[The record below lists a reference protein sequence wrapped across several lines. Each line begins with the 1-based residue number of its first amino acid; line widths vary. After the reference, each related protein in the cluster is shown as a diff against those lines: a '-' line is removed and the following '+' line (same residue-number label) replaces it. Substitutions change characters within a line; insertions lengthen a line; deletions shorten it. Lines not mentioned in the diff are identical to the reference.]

1 MMTETT
7 TTKPPLTTKLAMK
20 GIQQVEPSPISGKS
34 AHVFRAKCTSALQ
47 LTIKFSVMLAALI
60 VLSAN
65 NGAAAPINS
74 QSDRAITVF
83 KALHPQMQVWAERR
97 AGKVNVDSNG
107 VILKGYDPVAYFTQK
122 KAVKG
127 DPKYQTKYQGAIY
140 YFSSAA
146 NLATFKKNP
155 SKYAPQFGAFCA
167 NGVRNKQLND
177 SDPNVFFIVKGKL
190 YVCAS
195 PAAEKEFRANE
206 DEDIVAANRAWQEL
220 VH

>member
-1 MMTETT
+1 MN
-7 TTKPPLTTKLAMK
+7 
-20 GIQQVEPSPISGKS
+20 GIPQVDPSPISGKP
-34 AHVFRAKCTSALQ
+34 AQIFCAKCISVLQ
-47 LTIKFSVMLAALI
+47 PAFKLSVMVAALI
-60 VLSAN
+60 ALSAHRN
-65 NGAAAPINS
+65 AAAPINS
-74 QSDRAITVF
+74 QSDRAITVS

-107 VILKGYDPVAYFTQK
+107 VILKGYDPVGYFTQK

-206 DEDIVAANRAWQEL
+206 DEDIVAANKAWQEL

>member
-1 MMTETT
+1 
-7 TTKPPLTTKLAMK
+7 MK
-20 GIQQVEPSPISGKS
+20 GIQQVQPSIISGKT
-34 AHVFRAKCTSALQ
+34 AHIFRAKCISILQ
-47 LTIKFSVMLAALI
+47 PTIKLGAMVAALI
-60 VLSAN
+60 GLSAQHS
-65 NGAAAPINS
+65 GAAPNNS

-83 KALHPQMQVWAERR
+83 KALHTQMQVWAERR
-97 AGKVNVDSNG
+97 AAKVNVDSNG
-107 VILKGYDPVAYFTQK
+107 VILKGYDPVGYFTQK
-122 KAVKG
+122 RAVKG

-195 PAAEKEFRANE
+195 PEAKKEFRANE
-206 DEDIVAANRAWQEL
+206 DEDIVAANKAWQ
-220 VH
+220 

>member
-1 MMTETT
+1 MN
-7 TTKPPLTTKLAMK
+7 
-20 GIQQVEPSPISGKS
+20 GIQQVDPIPISGKP
-34 AHVFRAKCTSALQ
+34 AHIFRAKCISVLQ
-47 LTIKFSVMLAALI
+47 PTIKLSAMVAALI
-60 VLSAN
+60 ALSEH
-65 NGAAAPINS
+65 NGAAAAINS
-74 QSDRAITVF
+74 QSDRAITVL
-83 KALHPQMQVWAERR
+83 KTLHPQMQVWAERR

-107 VILKGYDPVAYFTQK
+107 VILKGYDTVAYFTQK

-127 DPKYQTKYQGAIY
+127 NPKYQTKYQGAIY

-146 NLATFKKNP
+146 NLAAFKKNP

-167 NGVRNKQLND
+167 NGVRNRQLND
-177 SDPNVFFIVKGKL
+177 SDPNVFFIAKGKL

-220 VH
+220 IH

>member
-1 MMTETT
+1 MN
-7 TTKPPLTTKLAMK
+7 
-20 GIQQVEPSPISGKS
+20 GIQQVDPNPMSGKP
-34 AHVFRAKCTSALQ
+34 AHIFRAKCTSVLQ
-47 LTIKFSVMLAALI
+47 PTIKFSVMLAGLI

-74 QSDRAITVF
+74 QSERAITVA

-97 AGKVNVDSNG
+97 AGKVNLDSNG
-107 VILKGYDPVAYFTQK
+107 VILRGYDPVAYFTQK

-127 DPKYQTKYQGAIY
+127 NPKYQTKYQGAIY

-220 VH
+220 IH

>member
-1 MMTETT
+1 MN
-7 TTKPPLTTKLAMK
+7 
-20 GIQQVEPSPISGKS
+20 GIQQIDPSLISGKP
-34 AHVFRAKCTSALQ
+34 AHTFRAKRISVLQ
-47 LTIKFSVMLAALI
+47 PAIKFSVMLAALI

-65 NGAAAPINS
+65 NGAAAPTNS
-74 QSDRAITVF
+74 PADRAITVS
-83 KALHPQMQVWAERR
+83 KVLHPQMHVWAQKR

-122 KAVKG
+122 KPVQG
-127 DPKYQTKYQGAIY
+127 DPKYQAKYQGAIY
-140 YFSSAA
+140 HFSSAA

-177 SDPNVFFIVKGKL
+177 SDPTVFFIAKGKL
-190 YVCAS
+190 YVCTS
-195 PAAEKEFRANE
+195 PEAKKEFQANE
-206 DEDIVAANRAWQEL
+206 DEDIVTANRNWSEL

>member
-1 MMTETT
+1 MN
-7 TTKPPLTTKLAMK
+7 
-20 GIQQVEPSPISGKS
+20 GIPQVDPSPISGKP
-34 AHVFRAKCTSALQ
+34 ARIFRAKCISVLQ
-47 LTIKFSVMLAALI
+47 PAIKLSVMVAALI
-60 VLSAN
+60 ALSAHRS
-65 NGAAAPINS
+65 AAAPINS
-74 QSDRAITVF
+74 QSDRAITVS

-107 VILKGYDPVAYFTQK
+107 VILKGYDPVGYFTQK
-122 KAVKG
+122 KPVKG
-127 DPKYQTKYQGAIY
+127 DPKYQAKYQGAIY

-195 PAAEKEFRANE
+195 PAAKKEFRANE
-206 DEDIVAANRAWQEL
+206 DEDIVAANKAWQEL